1 MRFTLGEKIELKRGL
16 KDVYIDRSKVSFI
29 DGKQGMLIYQGYNI
43 HDLAEKSTFEETIYL
58 LLYGKLPTQEE
69 LNKFET
75 ELRSNREIPHS
86 VIEII
91 NMIKEAHPMDVL
103 RTAIS
108 ALSAHDTEVKDNSI
122 EATLRKGIRLTAQAP
137 TIVAAHARILEGK
150 APIAGD
156 PELNQAANFL
166 YTLFGVKPDPEDAKV
181 MDMDFILHAEH
192 GINASAFAARV
203 AASTDADLHSAIVAG
218 IATLKGPKHGGAA
231 ESVTK
236 MAMEIGEEDKASEY
250 VTKTLK
256 DGGRIMGFG
265 HRVYKT
271 IDPRSI
277 HLRDQAK
284 LVAERK
290 GQPKWFQILSKVAE
304 VMKPYEA
311 KGVCVNVDFWTGV
324 VYQLLDIPEK
334 FYISIFSMGRI
345 PGWTVQVMEQFDNN
359 MLLRPMLE
367 YTGSIDLEYVPIGL
381 RK

>member
-1 MRFTLGEKIELKRGL
+1 
-16 KDVYIDRSKVSFI
+16 
-29 DGKQGMLIYQGYNI
+29 
-43 HDLAEKSTFEETIYL
+43 
-58 LLYGKLPTQEE
+58 
-69 LNKFET
+69 
-75 ELRSNREIPHS
+75 
-86 VIEII
+86 
-91 NMIKEAHPMDVL
+91 MDVL

-166 YTLFGVKPDPEDAKV
+166 YTLFGVKPDPDDAKV